1 MRIMKVAVH
10 TFIRRTQQYIRSLK
24 NRQGEHKMKKEI
36 FFFDFLKF
44 DLQSGECM
52 TIHVRNVFE
61 ALYCV
66 NLMNRN
72 SDVFGCFIINHETE
86 IVPVTAVEEHM
97 DKMAEQLVRY
107 GQGVFPILEKLQVIM
122 EYKDG
127 ILTLTFAA
135 DGVMEKPFFEKAVE
149 KRDLAYILAC
159 QTCELAKR
167 DDFNKKI
174 KLSIDTWNSTDFD
187 INEVV
192 TTKLNDIV

>member
-1 MRIMKVAVH
+1 
-10 TFIRRTQQYIRSLK
+10 
-24 NRQGEHKMKKEI
+24 MKKEI
-36 FFFDFLKF
+36 FFFDFLKL

-86 IVPVTAVEEHM
+86 IAPVTAVEEHM
-97 DKMAEQLVRY
+97 DKMSEQLICY
-107 GQGVFPILEKLQVIM
+107 GQCVFPILEKLQVVV

-127 ILTLTFAA
+127 ILTMTFAA
-135 DGVMEKPFFEKAVE
+135 DGVMEEKPFFEKEVE

-159 QTCELAKR
+159 QACKLAKR

-187 INEVV
+187 IKSYAEVV
-192 TTKLNDIV
+192 TTKLSDIV